1 VDSSAATLSVTNT
14 APTGAISGP
23 SDVALGSSLSLS
35 FTATDASPV
44 DQAAGFDYTITWGD
58 GATDGPLHSGSP
70 LSRSHTFTLPGVYT
84 VTMTA
89 TDKDGGTST
98 LASKTV
104 TIRGVGTVPSVCGSG
119 SDLVV
124 GGTSGA
130 DTITISSAAN
140 GKVAVKINN
149 VSFGSFVV
157 TGRLL
162 VYGQGGNDT
171 ITVDSKLTL
180 ARVIYGGDGNDT
192 ITGGNGTGVLVGG
205 PGNDWLSGGN
215 ARDVL
220 IGGTGADTLKGGN
233 GDDLLVAGSTSYD
246 SPSTANL
253 RSLCKI
259 QAEWLSSSSYSTRIA
274 HLSGTASGGLNG
286 SYLLKASGAGTT
298 VFDDG
303 VKDTLTGA
311 LGQDWFLLNRTGGV
325 LDVSDATSSETRTDL
340 S

>member
-1 VDSSAATLSVTNT
+1 
-14 APTGAISGP
+14 
-23 SDVALGSSLSLS
+23 VARGSSSSWS

-70 LSRSHTFTLPGVYT
+70 LSRSHTYSAVGVYT

-98 LASKTV
+98 AVTKTV
-104 TIRGVGTVPSVCGSG
+104 TVRGAGLVPSVCGSG

-130 DTITISSAAN
+130 DTIKVKPGSSTTSL
-140 GKVAVKINN
+140 VVTLNN
-149 VSFGSFVV
+149 VTLGTFSP
-157 TGRLL
+157 TGRLI
-162 VYGQGGNDT
+162 VYGQAGNDN

-180 ARVIYGGDGNDT
+180 PRILYGGAGNDT
-192 ITGGNGTGVLVGG
+192 ITGGNGSGIQLGG
-205 PGNDWLSGGN
+205 DGADWLGGGN
-215 ARDVL
+215 GRDIL
-220 IGGTGADTLKGGN
+220 IGGAGGDTLKGNN
-233 GDDLLVAGSTSYD
+233 GDDLLVAGTTSYD
-246 SPSTANL
+246 APGTANL
-253 RSLCKI
+253 QSLCKI
-259 QAEWLSSSSYSTRIA
+259 QAEWVSGSSYSTRIA
-274 HLSGTASGGLNG
+274 HLTGTVSGGLNG
-286 SYLLKASGAGTT
+286 TNLLKASGTGRT

-311 LGQDWFLLNRTGGV
+311 LGQDWFLLNKTGGV
-325 LDVSDATSSETRTDL
+325 LDVSDVTSSEVATDL